1 MFHQEFCVHNGSN
14 YQTHEEDK
22 IIFVDFRML
31 DNMDLIKHKYVKAP
45 ILISLNWDV
54 DFHVHTNASL
64 LALGV
69 MLVHNLT
76 RKHDQLIVFC
86 F

>member
-1 MFHQEFCVHNGSN
+1 
-14 YQTHEEDK
+14 
-22 IIFVDFRML
+22 ML